1 MSRILYVAF
10 PMVVVDAAVAGGAEQ
25 VLWSLE
31 QEMAGRRY
39 QTSVAACAGS
49 EVAGNLVVTGSAP
62 EVADLFEERRAE
74 HEQGVL
80 AELARAEQ
88 QGAPYDLVHDQSGH
102 FWQRAGEIDVPVL
115 ATLHLPRSLCQV
127 RAFDSTSPNV
137 FFNCVSRSQLCSF
150 QDVPRMLGAVPNG
163 IRIADFPSP
172 ALHREDYLLWV
183 GRICEEKGPHV
194 AIEVAERAGLPL
206 VIAGKVHAYSYHQDY
221 YRREIVPRIDGR
233 RVRFVDS
240 PSFWAKLKLLRHARA
255 LLVPS
260 LVDETSSLVAME
272 AGACGTPVIGFRR
285 GAIPEIVQDGV
296 NGFVVD
302 TAEQMAATVAKA
314 AAINPEACRKY
325 VERNFSS
332 SRMADDY
339 ERRYLR
345 IIRTTSQSREIAA

>member
-25 VLWSLE
+25 VLRTLE
-31 QEMAGRRY
+31 QEMSGRRH

-62 EVADLFEERRAE
+62 EVADRFEERRAE
-74 HEQGVL
+74 HEQAVL
-80 AELARAEQ
+80 AEVRRAEDE
-88 QGAPYDLVHDQSGH
+88 GAPYGLIHDQSGH

-115 ATLHLPRSLCQV
+115 ATLHLPRSLC
-127 RAFDSTSPNV
+127 RERSFDSTPPSL
-137 FFNCVSRSQLCSF
+137 FFNCVSRSQLRTF
-150 QDVPRMLGAVPNG
+150 EDVPRMLGAVANG
-163 IRIADFPSP
+163 IGVADYPPP
-172 ALHREDYLLWV
+172 ALYREGYLLWI
-183 GRICEEKGPHV
+183 GRICEEKGAHV
-194 AIEVAERAGLPL
+194 AIEVAERAGLQL

-221 YRREIVPRIDGR
+221 YRREIAARIDGR

-260 LVDETSSLVAME
+260 LVDETSSLAAME

-285 GAIPEIVQDGV
+285 GGIPEIVQDGV

-302 TAEQMAATVAKA
+302 SAEQMAAAVSDTAAIDA
-314 AAINPEACRKY
+314 AACRDHI
-325 VERNFSS
+325 ERNFSS

-339 ERRYLR
+339 ERLYSR
-345 IIRTTSQSREIAA
+345 IVRSTRQSRDVAA